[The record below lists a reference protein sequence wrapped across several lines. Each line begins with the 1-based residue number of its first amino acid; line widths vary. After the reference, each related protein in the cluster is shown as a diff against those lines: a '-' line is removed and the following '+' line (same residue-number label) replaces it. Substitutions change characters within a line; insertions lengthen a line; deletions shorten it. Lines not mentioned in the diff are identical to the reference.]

1 MNAKL
6 SRQMTFLGLGV
17 LAFYAGLL
25 GTGQASLEILPQFAI
40 SAVIFL
46 SSGKIM
52 RQIADKLPTKERA
65 DEQEQEEPNWELR
78 NLVLNW
84 LAAATVVTFRRP
96 SSTATL
102 SRAKPSSSA
111 RLLMASARNCS
122 SCFSAT
128 SSFTPSRLGV
138 SDEPSGDSAS
148 VVMSAGDRAVFSRTP
163 ESFSA
168 TFERDTR
175 SRLTST

>member
-6 SRQMTFLGLGV
+6 SRQMSMLGLGV

-52 RQIADKLPTKERA
+52 RQMAAKLPAKENS
-65 DEQEQEEPNWELR
+65 EEEEVTEPNWELR

-84 LAAATVVTFRRP
+84 VAAAAVVSIVALFLVKPASMTFNEFGRF
-96 SSTATL
+96 
-102 SRAKPSSSA
+102 
-111 RLLMASARNCS
+111 LLKM
-122 SCFSAT
+122 
-128 SSFTPSRLGV
+128 
-138 SDEPSGDSAS
+138 D
-148 VVMSAGDRAVFSRTP
+148 VVITDYEMPIAP
-163 ESFSA
+163 
-168 TFERDTR
+168 
-175 SRLTST
+175 

>member
-1 MNAKL
+1 MNVKL

-52 RQIADKLPTKERA
+52 RQMAEKLPAKEKP
-65 DEQEQEEPNWELR
+65 DEEKDREPNWELR

-84 LAAATVVTFRRP
+84 VAAATVIGIVALFLVKPASMTFNEFGRFLLNMDSIVTNYEMP
-96 SSTATL
+96 IA
-102 SRAKPSSSA
+102 P
-111 RLLMASARNCS
+111 
-122 SCFSAT
+122 
-128 SSFTPSRLGV
+128 
-138 SDEPSGDSAS
+138 
-148 VVMSAGDRAVFSRTP
+148 
-163 ESFSA
+163 
-168 TFERDTR
+168 
-175 SRLTST
+175 